1 MGLLGPFLGGY
12 SMYSDVQLLTI
23 SPSVLFFPLADVE
36 NEKCHKGEE
45 DDACSTYAHDEV
57 EIHFS

>member
-1 MGLLGPFLGGY
+1 
-12 SMYSDVQLLTI
+12 MYSDVQLLTI

-45 DDACSTYAHDEV
+45 DDACYTYAHDEV